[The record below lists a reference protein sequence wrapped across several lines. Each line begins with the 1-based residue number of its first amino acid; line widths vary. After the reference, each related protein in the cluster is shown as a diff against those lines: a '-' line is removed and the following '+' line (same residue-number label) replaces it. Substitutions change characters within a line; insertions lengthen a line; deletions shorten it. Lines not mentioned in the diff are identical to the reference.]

1 MEMVLHV
8 VLTSGAAR
16 LPSRSDGL
24 PDVAAIIAS
33 ADVVMTVHELV
44 LMVELLWLGLQLGKN
59 LRLVL
64 SLLLQN
70 RLLLEHHLLG
80 MRDSPASEDFWESKR
95 HCST

>member
-1 MEMVLHV
+1 MK
-8 VLTSGAAR
+8 TSFELLVHLRGC
-16 LPSRSDGL
+16 LFLFCS
-24 PDVAAIIAS
+24 DVAAIIAS
-33 ADVVMTVHELV
+33 ADVVMTVYELV